1 MRSTYYIPQCFVC
14 FLMLFFKLYRII
26 AKCTHFLSHPQETP
40 LGAFAIVLT
49 VLCIVGLIIS
59 GHLLSAAVL
68 ILILLVTLFIVFR
81 ENTFRRSELHRKVR
95 EVLAEINLAK
105 GLCAEWTDDNYPN
118 LCSPVSPCVTLQWTY
133 RNERIVN
140 LPWALLV
147 RDDLIIIR
155 PGQVAPGGCETLD
168 GRRRFEAGETY
179 GVSNPT
185 DPPLKPTAR
194 APLPDL
200 ECRLLET
207 PYLENL
213 RTSLDKFLERPTTIY
228 NQQRHLVSRNGKISK

>member
-1 MRSTYYIPQCFVC
+1 MRYSNRLFAKATN
-14 FLMLFFKLYRII
+14 FLR
-26 AKCTHFLSHPQETP
+26 HPQETP
-40 LGAFAIVLT
+40 LGAFAITLT
-49 VLCIVGLIIS
+49 VLCIVGLFIS
-59 GHLLSAAVL
+59 SHLLSAIFL
-68 ILILLVTLFIVFR
+68 ILILLLTLFVVFR
-81 ENTFRRSELHRKVR
+81 ENNFRRSELHRKVR

-105 GLCAEWTDDNYPN
+105 TICSEWIDENYPN

-133 RNERIVN
+133 RNDRIIN

-155 PGQVAPGGCETLD
+155 PGQVAPGCCETVD
-168 GRRRFEAGETY
+168 GRRRFGAGETY
-179 GVSNPT
+179 GLSNPT

-213 RTSLDKFLERPTTIY
+213 RTSLEKFLERPTTIY
-228 NQQRHLVSRNGKISK
+228 NQQRHLVSRCTICTHNSRHF